1 MSMLS
6 AQCDELR
13 NLAGDGSVEFVA
25 GPIRA
30 DVLRMAADTIW
41 ELRCKLNDEQD
52 ENVKMREQ
60 MEFDRQMSRSRAEL
74 IDRLK
79 AENAKLRE
87 DLSKWERLAA
97 GIDLPE
103 YPVTQFKPKDLE
115 RENAKLRELVRDM
128 WPSYCWANTGDE
140 AFLTHEHDV
149 EIRDRIRELVMND
162 D

>member
-52 ENVKMREQ
+52 GNVKMREQ
-60 MEFDRQMSRSRAEL
+60 MEFDRQMSRSRAKL

-87 DLSKWERLAA
+87 LLVGAFEDM
-97 GIDLPE
+97 
-103 YPVTQFKPKDLE
+103 
-115 RENAKLRELVRDM
+115 NAWQRVIACSNEWGYGKGSRDQLCKLRDAMQELGMEV
-128 WPSYCWANTGDE
+128 
-140 AFLTHEHDV
+140 V
-149 EIRDRIRELVMND
+149 V
-162 D
+162 